1 MDSLFQAIGFELE
14 SLTRSI
20 PGGTTTISLALI
32 FLAVFFG
39 VIAIGSFVGSRGSVE
54 RRLAGQVP
62 KTTTSDDGDIPTLR
76 ASVDR
81 DGRWDE
87 VLKPLEKYF
96 VDQKEGA
103 QSSLRQRMLMAGLV
117 GPNVV
122 RNYFLIRASL
132 AVGLPLLFLLLSPEI
147 AGDMSIKK
155 LIIVTAGIALA
166 GLYLPGI
173 WISHRVDRRQQALTE
188 AFPDA
193 LDMMTVCVE
202 AGLGMD
208 AAFTRVGSQIAEA
221 HPVLAQELG
230 LVALELRAGKSRDEA
245 LRNMARRCG
254 LREISSFVTLLLQS
268 DQLGTSVA
276 QTLRVYA
283 AEMRTA
289 RMLRAEEKAHK
300 LPVKLVVPLV
310 LCILPAMMTV
320 VLLPGMITI
329 IRVIIPGLTH

>member
-1 MDSLFQAIGFELE
+1 VEAFFQAVGFEIDA
-14 SLTRSI
+14 LTQSV
-20 PGGTTTISLALI
+20 PGGATTVSLALV
-32 FLAVFFG
+32 FVAVFFA
-39 VIAIGSFVGSRGSVE
+39 VIAIGSFVGNRDSVE
-54 RRLAGQVP
+54 RRLAGQAP
-62 KTTTSDDGDIPTLR
+62 KTSSLDDGVIPSLR
-76 ASVDR
+76 ANVNR

-87 VLKPLEKYF
+87 LLKPLERYF

-103 QSSLRQRMLMAGLV
+103 QSSLRQRMLMAGFV

-122 RNYFLIRASL
+122 RNYFLIRTFL
-132 AVGLPLLFLLLSPEI
+132 AVGLPLAFLLLSPTI
-147 AGDMSIKK
+147 AGDMTIKK
-155 LIIVTAGIALA
+155 LIIVTAGTALA

-173 WISHRVDRRQQALTE
+173 WVSSRIDRRQQALME

-208 AAFTRVGSQIAEA
+208 AAFTRVGTQIAQA
-221 HPVLAQELG
+221 HPILAQELG
-230 LVALELRAGKSRDEA
+230 LVALELRAGKSRDDA

-283 AEMRTA
+283 QEMRTA

-300 LPVKLVVPLV
+300 LPVKLVIPLV

-329 IRVIIPGLTH
+329 IRVIIPGLSQ

>member
-1 MDSLFQAIGFELE
+1 
-14 SLTRSI
+14 
-20 PGGTTTISLALI
+20 
-32 FLAVFFG
+32 
-39 VIAIGSFVGSRGSVE
+39 
-54 RRLAGQVP
+54 
-62 KTTTSDDGDIPTLR
+62 
-76 ASVDR
+76 
-81 DGRWDE
+81 
-87 VLKPLEKYF
+87 
-96 VDQKEGA
+96 
-103 QSSLRQRMLMAGLV
+103 MAGFV

-122 RNYFLIRASL
+122 RNYFLVRTSL
-132 AVGLPLLFLLLSPEI
+132 AVGLPLLFLLFSAEI

-173 WISHRVDRRQQALTE
+173 WISSRIDRRQQSLTE
-188 AFPDA
+188 GFPDA

-254 LREISSFVTLLLQS
+254 LREITSFVTLLLQS

-300 LPVKLVVPLV
+300 LPVKLVIPLV
-310 LCILPAMMTV
+310 VCILPAMMTV

-329 IRVIIPGLTH
+329 IRVIIPGLSH